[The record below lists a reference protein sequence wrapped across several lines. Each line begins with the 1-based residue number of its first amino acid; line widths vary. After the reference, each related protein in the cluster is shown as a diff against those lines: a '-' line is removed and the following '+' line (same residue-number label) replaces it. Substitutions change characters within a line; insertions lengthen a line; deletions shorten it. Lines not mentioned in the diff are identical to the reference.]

1 LGIPYVDPDD
11 VMNQLDPIK
20 ELYNMYSEEEDTPR
34 IIELEDDGERGKW
47 GFSCYKQNVKGSGS
61 SPQLRC
67 GGERQTILCVT
78 LTYVKITSSGV
89 NCALKNSRGGKSRS
103 GKVIKKGI

>member
-1 LGIPYVDPDD
+1 MTCLLMPSYHSIADLAKHGDHEPISPY
-11 VMNQLDPIK
+11 
-20 ELYNMYSEEEDTPR
+20 
-34 IIELEDDGERGKW
+34 
-47 GFSCYKQNVKGSGS
+47 KGR
-61 SPQLRC
+61 PALLCC
-67 GGERQTILCVT
+67 GGGRQKTLCVT